1 MTTAIIKYF
10 KRDESLVVV
19 QIAGTALDVA
29 LRVCGTD
36 RSTAAKLV
44 PGETISFDIA
54 RDRRGCAVAIDI
66 APIQPRN
73 VGGG

>member
-1 MTTAIIKYF
+1 VTTAIIKYF

-19 QIAGTALDVA
+19 RVAGTALDVA

-44 PGETISFDIA
+44 PGETVSFDIA
-54 RDRRGCAVAIDI
+54 RDRRGCAVAIDVSS
-66 APIQPRN
+66 IQPRN

>member
-19 QIAGTALDVA
+19 RVAGTALDVA

-44 PGETISFDIA
+44 PGETISFAIA
-54 RDRRGCAVAIDI
+54 RDRRGCAVAIDVTS
-66 APIQPRN
+66 IQP
-73 VGGG
+73 